1 MAKRF
6 SQSGTTRRQITVDNS
21 AAIGRRIWSDTSDAW
36 KVPPAPHTESWVPE
50 HVRVPDELITDT
62 DAFDCDDFPH
72 VVDVLRAADDP
83 TVREIY
89 LRWSTRNAKTFTTL
103 SILMALVEATGRP
116 AMFASS
122 NEDRID
128 DAINSELYPMLE
140 ACQPTRS
147 KLLPIH
153 KRSAKKGVVI
163 GKGRIRRCFQ
173 GSASTLAGF
182 QAVYGLANEVGLWS
196 KNMVNRFRQR
206 ARLFPFDSVLMYEG
220 KPEAE
225 GECAI
230 SDLCEKETTQRR
242 FRHVPC
248 PHCGLFQRL
257 RWAFVKWD
265 KPDGAKH
272 SDAKLARD
280 TAHYECQN
288 GCRIENSD
296 RPAMMRAGVWLAEGQ
311 SIDNDGTITGEPLV
325 ISANIAFDGLS
336 ALYSLKIAGWGTL
349 VSEYLDAKNDPAS
362 LREFVTGT
370 LAEQWRVKPKS
381 VEPSV
386 VATRLRAEEPADLCP
401 LWTRFLIRAVD
412 VQTPE
417 TGYEFPWGVVAFG
430 PFGRAQLISYGIVY
444 EWDAVAELIKW
455 QKFGHA
461 DGGPAMV
468 PHWTGV
474 DSGKAATEVYNFCR
488 PIPRCLPVKG
498 MKLDDASTHKLT
510 PIDEH
515 HKDERIRSN
524 PRKAVINGDTW
535 LLGVNSDRSQDWIQ
549 NAVTGVTSK
558 DDPARFTVSA
568 DGSLDENMIAELLN
582 ETKIKTFNKQG
593 MPVWK
598 WHRIDE
604 NAPNDI
610 RDICRYCWAFGM
622 FVTNHGRDYDKLPER
637 IMGGGNASVSK
648 PRKRAENPITS
659 GAGRQWP
666 KPKR

>member
-6 SQSGTTRRQITVDNS
+6 SQSGTTRRQVTVEKS
-21 AAIGRRIWSDTSDAW
+21 PATGRRIWSDTADAW

-196 KNMVNRFRQR
+196 KNMINRFRQR

-257 RWAFVKWD
+257 RWPNVKWD

-272 SDAKLARD
+272 SDAKVARD
-280 TAHYECQN
+280 TAHYECEN

-296 RPAMMRAGVWLAEGQ
+296 RPGMMRAGVWLAEGLT
-311 SIDNDGTITGEPLV
+311 IDNDGTIHGEPLV
-325 ISANIAFDGLS
+325 ISANVAFDGLS

-349 VSEYLDAKNDPAS
+349 VSEYLDAKNDPES

-381 VEPSV
+381 VEPNV
-386 VATRLRAEEPADLCP
+386 VATRLRSEEPADVCP
-401 LWTRFLIRAVD
+401 LWARFLIRAVD

-430 PFGRAQLISYGIVY
+430 PFGRSQLISYGIAY
-444 EWDAVAELIKW
+444 EWDAVRELIKW
-455 QKFGHA
+455 QKFAHA
-461 DGGPAMV
+461 DGGPPMV
-468 PHWTGV
+468 PAWTAV
-474 DSGKAATEVYNFCR
+474 DSGKATTEVYDFCR
-488 PIPRCLPVKG
+488 PIARCLPVKG
-498 MKLDDASTHKLT
+498 MKLDAALTHRLT

-515 HKDERIRSN
+515 HKEERIRSN
-524 PRKAVINGDTW
+524 PRKAVINGETM
-535 LLGVNSDRSQDWIQ
+535 LLGVNSDRSQEWIQ
-549 NAVTGVTSK
+549 NAVTGITK
-558 DDPARFTVSA
+558 DDDPARFTVSA

-582 ETKIKTFNKQG
+582 ETKTKSFDQRG
-593 MPVWK
+593 FPVFK
-598 WHRIDE
+598 WTRIDE
-604 NAPNDI
+604 NAPNDT
-610 RDICRYCWAFGM
+610 RDIVRYCWALGM

-637 IMGGGNASVSK
+637 TGSGSASVSK
-648 PRKRAENPITS
+648 PRKRSENPITS

-666 KPKR
+666 KTNR